1 MRKFADAGAA
11 CRNRPRRLSSRSSR
25 RSRNTLEQLHLPLEE
40 TDIRQN
46 KKVLGVYRDHN
57 AHHAVVYKIGKTKI
71 SFVEMRKGRLV
82 PHALPDKKFFDVRRF
97 ERVEYPLERAVENF
111 LKHGGGVSD
120 TARRALRSLVKA
132 VKREGG
138 RGNGEE

>member
-1 MRKFADAGAA
+1 MAA
-11 CRNRPRRLSSRSSR
+11 RSKR
-25 RSRNTLEQLHLPLEE
+25 GRAPLEQLHLPLEE

-57 AHHAVVYKIGKTKI
+57 AHHAIVYKIGKTRI

-82 PHALPDKKFFDVRRF
+82 PHALPDQKFFDVRRF

-111 LKHGGGVSD
+111 LQHGGGVSD
-120 TARRALRSLVKA
+120 AARRALRALVKG
-132 VKREGG
+132 VKNEG
-138 RGNGEE
+138 

>member
-1 MRKFADAGAA
+1 MRA
-11 CRNRPRRLSSRSSR
+11 RSN
-25 RSRNTLEQLHLPLEE
+25 RSRAPLEQLHLPLEE

-46 KKVLGVYRDHN
+46 KKALGVYRDHN

-71 SFVEMRKGRLV
+71 SFVEMKKGRLV
-82 PHALPDKKFFDVRRF
+82 THALPDRKFFDVRRF

-120 TARRALRSLVKA
+120 TARRALLALVKE
-132 VKREGG
+132 VRSEG
-138 RGNGEE
+138 